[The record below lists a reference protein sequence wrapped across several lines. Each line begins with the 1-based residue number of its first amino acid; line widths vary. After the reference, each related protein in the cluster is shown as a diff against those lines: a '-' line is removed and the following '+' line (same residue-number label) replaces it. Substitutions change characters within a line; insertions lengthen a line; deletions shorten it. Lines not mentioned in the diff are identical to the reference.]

1 MENPLVRIEP
11 GLFIWT
17 IVTFLALLGVLA
29 RFVWRPLMDALER
42 RENKI
47 RESLENAEKAKIELE
62 RLQHE
67 SEEIVAG
74 ARGEAQTIV
83 AEGKAAAKKM
93 KDDILQAARDKA
105 TGIIDQA
112 GKQIEVE
119 KDKALVEIKAE
130 VVDLS
135 IQVAEKLIRRN
146 LSKEDNLAIIN
157 ESLKKVGSMD
167 EV

>member
-17 IVTFLALLGVLA
+17 VVTFLALLGVLA
-29 RFVWRPLMDALER
+29 KFVWRPLMDALDR

-47 RESLENAEKAKIELE
+47 RESLEDAEKAKEELE

-67 SEEIVAG
+67 AEKIIAN

-83 AEGKAAAKKM
+83 AEGKVAAERT
-93 KDDILQAARDKA
+93 KDDILQTARDKA
-105 TGIIDQA
+105 AQIVVQA
-112 GKQIEVE
+112 EKQIEAE
-119 KDKALVEIKAE
+119 KDEALREIRSGVVE
-130 VVDLS
+130 LS

-146 LSKEDNLAIIN
+146 LSREDNLAIID
-157 ESLKKVGSMD
+157 ESLNKLGSMN
-167 EV
+167 EA